1 MRTTV
6 QFFEDGTKRVV
17 EEDWRTTTH
26 ASSATDR
33 LWRGYS
39 FFRIVA
45 DETATSTNQDTGGH
59 HGRPEDPVSD
69 GGFEFLRP

>member
-1 MRTTV
+1 M
-6 QFFEDGTKRVV
+6 V
-17 EEDWRTTTH
+17 EEDWRNTTH

-45 DETATSTNQDTGGH
+45 DETATSTNQDTGG
-59 HGRPEDPVSD
+59 RPEDPVSD
-69 GGFEFLRP
+69 GSFEFLRP